1 MPRLPMQKSAAMKTV
16 LAIAL
21 ASVVGIAVVLA
32 VRGQQAGSGASAAP
46 STAASPATTQGQAA
60 GAVVADVDG
69 QLITADQVDK
79 ALGPALDKLEQQVYE
94 MRRQQLD
101 QLIAQKLIE
110 REATRRGVSVDALLT
125 TEVTDKAA
133 PVTDADVEQFF
144 EANKSRLPTSQP
156 NLKAQIKQ
164 YLTNQREQARHD
176 QFVKSLREGAK
187 VSVSLAPPP
196 VTRVTLDLAGAP
208 SRGPANAPITLVEF
222 SDFHCP
228 YCQRVKPTIAELLA
242 RYPDKIRLVFKDLPL
257 DSLHPAARA
266 AAEAAQ
272 CANDQGKFWPF
283 HDKVYERAP
292 DASPATLKAI
302 ATEVGLDVPAF
313 EQCVSSRKHEAT
325 VQRSVDEA
333 EGFGVTGTPAFFV
346 NGRLIAGALPLDAFT
361 RVIDEE
367 LAGTVKTR

>member
-1 MPRLPMQKSAAMKTV
+1 MKT
-16 LAIAL
+16 AL
-21 ASVVGIAVVLA
+21 ALALVCVVGIAVVLA
-32 VRGQQAGSGASAAP
+32 VRGQQAGTGA
-46 STAASPATTQGQAA
+46 TAASGTTGAAPAGQQAG

-69 QLITADQVDK
+69 QPITADQVDK

-101 QLIAQKLIE
+101 ALIAQKLIE
-110 REATRRGVSVDALLT
+110 REAARRGVTVDALLAS
-125 TEVTDKAA
+125 EVTGKVA
-133 PVTDADVEQFF
+133 PVTDADVEQFY

-164 YLTNQREQARHD
+164 YLGNQREEARHD
-176 QFVKSLREGAK
+176 QYVKSLRESAK

-208 SRGPANAPITLVEF
+208 FKGPADAPITLVEF

-242 RYPDKIRLVFKDLPL
+242 RYPDKIKLVFKDLPL

-272 CANDQGKFWPF
+272 CANDQGKFWAF
-283 HDKVYERAP
+283 HDKIYERAP

-302 ATEVGLDVPAF
+302 AAEVGLDMPTF
-313 EQCVSSRKHEAT
+313 EQCVASGKHEAT

-346 NGRLIAGALPLDAFT
+346 NGRLIAGALPLEAFT